1 MNNFELWMDPKK
13 CKGCLRCELVCS
25 YHKSEHKL
33 FKPALSSTKVLRSN
47 ENKVITMII
56 DETCDFCESEDEDFP
71 LCVKYCVF
79 GARGVVK

>member
-1 MNNFELWMDPKK
+1 MNNFKLWVNPKK

-47 ENKVITMII
+47 ENKVITMKI
-56 DETCDFCESEDEDFP
+56 DETCDFCESEDVP

-79 GARGVVK
+79 GARGVMK